1 MTFDLLTLR
10 SPAAPASLVL
20 TLIVLAGC
28 GSGEGVAPSENAAA
42 DRPADAARPTADA
55 TATVDARALQSPP
68 VFDGE
73 SLSGWQPVGGAEWT
87 VEDGAIVA
95 TVADGDGWLVLD
107 SVYGD
112 TGISLDFECEDC
124 RPGIMIRSQAQGDV
138 TSGVF
143 LELAGPTAGSLF
155 RLAFDADGREVSRE
169 PMPAYDLQ
177 TITESPGYL
186 VTGGCAPIPCAGIG
200 EAHGGGGGSAG
211 RIVDPSA
218 FALHPETPNTVLFSA
233 GGDAITGNFNGTR
246 LPNTRMDG
254 GPGHGK
260 IAVRVAG
267 PAGARL
273 RITGIAVRDYTVRVA
288 GLAPEITD
296 PRFRKLHLT
305 DLFYAEGVSV
315 GDINR
320 DGHQDVV
327 AGPFYYLGPDFVEA
341 REIYPAVT
349 INVAGAEY
357 PGGPPTSQMGAIT
370 HGSYPPAFMSWV
382 YDFNDDEWPDVFM
395 VMAFGPRPTFSGHVW
410 INPREER
417 RNWDNTMVIPLI
429 TNEANQF
436 VDVDGDG
443 RPELTM
449 QLATLSNWSD
459 AQVGYASAD
468 WSDPTKPWTF
478 TPVSEKGRW
487 SGHGLATGDVNADG
501 RLDLVTPVGWFEQPA
516 NLHGG
521 RWTRHEA
528 RFGNGGADIYVYD
541 VNGDGRPDVVTS
553 LAAHGPGLSWFE
565 QGEDGSFTEHRVMD
579 SPDARASPDEVAFT
593 ELHALT
599 LADIDGDGLKDIV
612 TGKRWYSHGYRFD
625 DETDLHD
632 PPVMY
637 WFRLSRAADGT
648 AQYTPNLINNRS
660 GVGVQIVAAD
670 VDGNGTQDVLTSARK
685 GTIVFFNNGR

>member
-1 MTFDLLTLR
+1 MNSYVSLFHLLMASMAFVLSGCESGTVAADNNSSDGHTTAVYDTAAVVDAAAIQ
-10 SPAAPASLVL
+10 SPA
-20 TLIVLAGC
+20 
-28 GSGEGVAPSENAAA
+28 
-42 DRPADAARPTADA
+42 
-55 TATVDARALQSPP
+55 
-68 VFDGE
+68 VFDGT
-73 SLSGWQPVGGAEWT
+73 SLSGWRPVGAAEWT
-87 VEDGAIVA
+87 VEDGAIVG
-95 TVADGDGWLVLD
+95 TIRDGAGWLVLD
-107 SVYGD
+107 SIYGD
-112 TGISLDFECEDC
+112 VGVNLSFECDNCE
-124 RPGIMIRSQAQGDV
+124 PGVMIRGQADGDQ

-155 RLAFDADGREVSRE
+155 RLAFDGQGREVSRQS
-169 PMPAYDLQ
+169 MPKYALQ
-177 TITESPGYL
+177 TITEGPGYL
-186 VTGGCAPIPCAGIG
+186 ITGGCAPVPCAGI
-200 EAHGGGGGSAG
+200 EDAHGGGGGSAG
-211 RIVDPSA
+211 RIVAQGAFDLSA
-218 FALHPETPNTVLFSA
+218 DAPNTVLFSA
-233 GGDAITGNFNGTR
+233 GGEALTGRLNGTR
-246 LPNTRMDG
+246 LPNARMDG
-254 GPGHGK
+254 GLKYGK
-260 IAVRVAG
+260 IALRVAG
-267 PAGARL
+267 PSGATV
-273 RITGIAVRDYTVRVA
+273 RITNISVRDYTTRVA

-296 PRFRKLHLT
+296 PRFRKVQMT

-327 AGPFYYLGPDFVEA
+327 AGPFYYLGPNFVEA

-382 YDFNDDEWPDVFM
+382 YDFNDDGWPDIFK
-395 VMAFGPRPTFSGHVW
+395 VMSFGPRPTFSGHLW
-410 INPREER
+410 INPQGER
-417 RNWDNTMVIPLI
+417 RNWDNHMVIPLI

-436 VDVDGDG
+436 VDIDGDG
-443 RPELTM
+443 KPELSM
-449 QLATLSNWSD
+449 QLATRSGWTD
-459 AQVGYASAD
+459 AQVGYSSVD

-516 NLHGG
+516 PGTGG
-521 RWTRHEA
+521 LWNRHEA
-528 RFGNGGADIYVYD
+528 RFGRGGADIYVYD
-541 VNGDGRPDVVTS
+541 VNGDSRPDVVTS

-565 QGEDGSFTEHRVMD
+565 QNADGSFEEHLIMGAPAERT
-579 SPDARASPDEVAFT
+579 SPTDTAFT

-625 DETDLHD
+625 EETDLHD

-637 WFRLSRAADGT
+637 WFKLNRSVDGVVK
-648 AQYTPNLINNRS
+648 YTPQLINNRS

-670 VDGNGTQDVLTSARK
+670 IDGDGTQDVLTSARK
-685 GTIVFFNNGR
+685 GTIVFFNSAR